1 MSKTRYLGAGAAL
14 ALITSAF
21 ALPATAQVAVGDERI
36 IVTGSGLTGGVR
48 APRQGDNDIGV
59 MGLDEYM
66 SRYPTKGE
74 AGFRLIQNENR
85 SACAQSGEWIRRSIG
100 FIERAGVLSAENQII
115 RNKLVKLGSDI
126 NRASWLRRGA
136 NVFTTAALC
145 TVSGGWY
152 CGGAVAAGLG
162 NEATGS
168 AYTKQSK
175 LNRRQSLLNSDQSQ
189 LQLDMSVMNM
199 EMSIGWAGMI
209 NDYCLLQHVDVTI
222 GSSTTSSNYSSA
234 GTSTRVET
242 PRKSW

>member
-21 ALPATAQVAVGDERI
+21 ALPATAQVVAGDERI
-36 IVTGSGLTGGVR
+36 MVTRSELTGGVR

-59 MGLDEYM
+59 MSLTDYT
-66 SRYPTKGE
+66 SRYPDKGE
-74 AGFRLIQNENR
+74 AGFRRIQAENR
-85 SACAQSGEWIRRSIG
+85 GACAQSGEWVRRSIG
-100 FIERAGVLSAENQII
+100 FIERAGQLSAENQII
-115 RNKLVKLGSDI
+115 RDKLVELGSAI

-136 NVFTTAALC
+136 NVFTTVALC

-162 NEATGS
+162 NEATGTV
-168 AYTKQSK
+168 YTKQSK
-175 LNRRQSLLNSDQSQ
+175 LNKRQSLLNSEQSQ
-189 LQLDMSVMNM
+189 LQLDMSVLNM

-209 NDYCLLQHVDVTI
+209 NDYCLLQHVDATI
-222 GSSTTSSNYSSA
+222 GPATTTSSA

-242 PRKSW
+242 PRKTW